1 MITLGCLGIRV
12 REQGAS
18 LSPETGTFNIAFPT
32 RGGSERLGDLP
43 EATRLADLAAEVLVN
58 LLRCSQGT

>member
-1 MITLGCLGIRV
+1 M
-12 REQGAS
+12 
-18 LSPETGTFNIAFPT
+18 AFPT